1 LTATCASADPAQ
13 PTLLE
18 SSLLNISPPIAL
30 ARQTAVLGGAEGKME
45 GAPVVLVIEDEEPS
59 QEIVHDALQEGGFDA
74 TTERPNLRQNAV
86 FGQTVRVS
94 STVDVATHRP
104 AAMAVARVGAAK
116 ARLPAHLLVPH
127 RFPANQEML
136 CLPV

>member
-1 LTATCASADPAQ
+1 
-13 PTLLE
+13 
-18 SSLLNISPPIAL
+18 
-30 ARQTAVLGGAEGKME
+30 ME

-116 ARLPAHLLVPH
+116 ARPRAHSRTQHPLSSQSRNARPSGVICQPELSRTINP
-127 RFPANQEML
+127 
-136 CLPV
+136 